1 MVVKDLNIL
10 PFSLVHSPSRF
21 LTVPTVREI
30 TSKPRMTS
38 RPARTSVQMKQP
50 WPRWKQS
57 LWPTDGEQKQRK
69 ANRSK
74 LSRASLIDDTIS
86 IVLLH

>member
-1 MVVKDLNIL
+1 
-10 PFSLVHSPSRF
+10 
-21 LTVPTVREI
+21 
-30 TSKPRMTS
+30 
-38 RPARTSVQMKQP
+38 
-50 WPRWKQS
+50 